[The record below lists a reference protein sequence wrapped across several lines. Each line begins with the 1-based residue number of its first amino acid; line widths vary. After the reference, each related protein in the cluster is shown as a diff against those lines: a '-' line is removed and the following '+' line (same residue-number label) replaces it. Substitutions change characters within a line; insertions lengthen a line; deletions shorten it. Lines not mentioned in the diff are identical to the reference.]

1 MKFYDLIWLIPLFP
15 LVGAIVNGLVTNR
28 LGLKKSVTNTV
39 ALTGSGLA
47 WLWAWAAVVA
57 VVFQR
62 GPRFELYREGV
73 LVDLWRRDDAADR
86 RHGTARDRSILP
98 D

>member
-15 LVGAIVNGLVTNR
+15 LAGAVVNGLVTNR

-47 WLWAWAAVVA
+47 WLWAWAAVLQWYFNEDHASSYIVKA
-57 VVFQR
+57 FSWIS
-62 GPRFELYREGV
+62 GG
-73 LVDLWRRDDAADR
+73 
-86 RHGTARDRSILP
+86 
-98 D
+98 